1 MKQEEHLALLFL
13 KIGKEFKKSF
23 SSNDV
28 KLDCSHKDMRIF
40 EFLYSGPK
48 SMKELAEEMNLTP
61 GSMTTAIEKLVQQKF
76 VKRVYDKEDRRK
88 VSIDLLQKGKKI
100 AEHMNLSSLTIS
112 NQMLDNLTS
121 KERETLLNLLEKS
134 TSNFN

>member
-13 KIGKEFKKSF
+13 KIGKEFKKSL

-100 AEHMNLSSLTIS
+100 AEHMNLSSSTIS
-112 NQMLDNLTS
+112 NEMLDNLTS
-121 KERETLLNLLEKS
+121 EERETLLNLLEKS
-134 TSNFN
+134 TSSFN